1 MSVRVSAACAVAV
14 VGLGLAAVAITAVT
28 DDADTFAVVGLPF
41 ALVGALLLFRRVG
54 HRIAWVLSTIGVLV
68 CTGSTSAI
76 VATAQVEAGRAP
88 DGITVALAWYGE
100 WYWLPFLYLALA
112 GLPVL
117 LPTGTLHSVAA
128 RRLWRV
134 TIACMVVATASAM
147 LQGDL
152 LADDVATPIPNP
164 VGVLPYDDVDHTP
177 FVFVIVSVVIVLA
190 VLAVAGVVR
199 RHRRASGVERQQLK
213 VVTFGAVASV
223 AGFVL
228 NIVLQAV
235 TGESAPMWVTTIV
248 VGFVPAAI
256 LVAILRYRLF
266 EIDRLM
272 SRTVTYAVVSA
283 VLVMVYSAITV
294 VPSAAFDLQSDLLVA
309 AATLTA
315 AAVFVPVRVRVQ
327 AAVDQRFNRARY
339 DAALVVEQFA
349 SRLRHDVD
357 LGALVHDLGGTVA
370 TTMQPA
376 HVSLWL
382 PGRQLVR

>member
-1 MSVRVSAACAVAV
+1 MSARVSTACAVIV
-14 VGLGLAAVAITAVT
+14 VALSLAGVALTAVT

-41 ALVGALLLFRRVG
+41 ALIGALLLFRRAG
-54 HRIAWVLSTIGVLV
+54 HRIAWVLSAIGVLV

-76 VATAQVEAGRAP
+76 VAAARVEVGGPP
-88 DGITVALAWYGE
+88 DALTIALAWYGE
-100 WYWLPFLYLALA
+100 WYWLPFLYLTLA

-117 LPTGTLHSVAA
+117 LPTGTLPSAAA

-134 TIACMVVATASAM
+134 IVGCMAVATTTAM
-147 LQGDL
+147 FQGML
-152 LADDVATPIPNP
+152 LADDVADPIENP
-164 VGVLPYDDVDHTP
+164 IGWLGYDDVDHTSL
-177 FVFVIVSVVIVLA
+177 VTVIVGVVVVLGG
-190 VLAVAGVVR
+190 LAVAGVVR
-199 RHRRASGVERQQLK
+199 RLRRASGVERQQLK

-223 AGFVL
+223 GGFVL
-228 NIVLQAV
+228 NVAAQAV
-235 TGESAPMWVTTIV
+235 DDGSAPVWVTTIV
-248 VGFVPAAI
+248 VGFIPAAI

-266 EIDRLM
+266 ELDRLM

-283 VLVMVYSAITV
+283 VLIAVYSAITV

-309 AATLTA
+309 AATLVA

-327 AAVDQRFNRARY
+327 AAVDRRFNRARY

-357 LGALVHDLGGTVA
+357 LGALVRDLGDTVA

-376 HVSLWL
+376 HVSLWV
-382 PGRQLVR
+382 PDRQSIR